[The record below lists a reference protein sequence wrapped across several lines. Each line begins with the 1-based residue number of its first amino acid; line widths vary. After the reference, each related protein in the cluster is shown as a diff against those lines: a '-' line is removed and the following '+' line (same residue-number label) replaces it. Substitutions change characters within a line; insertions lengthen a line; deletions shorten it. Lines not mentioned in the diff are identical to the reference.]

1 MIYRGVQ
8 RLVMTQMNANGVNAT
23 VMQQGVISIVQFIR
37 LLVNFYFY
45 CTVSWEISETSI
57 VLFSSLILWKS
68 KNFVSLTN
76 EKTRIFSVLK

>member
-23 VMQQGVISIVQFIR
+23 VMQQGVILIVQFIR

-57 VLFSSLILWKS
+57 VLFSSLIL
-68 KNFVSLTN
+68 
-76 EKTRIFSVLK
+76 